1 MDSEELLNAGET
13 NQSGHCIPVFTA
25 SCFTSTADVVCY
37 WAQHVFDTEME
48 FSHRSGPLKQSNKR
62 HKLEKKRS
70 ESKSTTS
77 SITTIRNLPNKR
89 GLRVTLKKK
98 RLFTVSTLKRI
109 MDCQGM
115 LDTPVFCVLIPITPD
130 VPVHLAKRLL
140 QKADPD
146 AEISEKGEENL
157 QRVVHI
163 RSPLLDKHFALV
175 SAKPDDVFACI
186 DLINLADSVVMLV
199 PSDSTE
205 LDSKT
210 ESFLTA
216 LYAQGLGNVSFAVMS
231 SSFNEKAI
239 KHNLLSRFPVPEN
252 VIYPLNTPDHALNL
266 LRHIG
271 VLKKKSRIQENGTH
285 SSSRFRAKM
294 LVDSLTLMS
303 VPGLHADSENSN
315 SMQTYLKVQGLLRG
329 SPLYF
334 DDPIEQVADE
344 KRRPFVYLTGW
355 GDFPLASARWINK
368 DTTPQQWA
376 IGPLGQTVVKLK
388 DNVLRSSSVTNGSV
402 CESSEESDSVILLAP
417 TATDVSREESVQ
429 EHMDTNSEAAELSS
443 EGDLSSAEMSAYC
456 ARSLASSRMS
466 FSSSQLTKFREARAE
481 ELYPDEVET
490 PVNQPARERFAKYRS
505 LPSFQ
510 NSIWPFEKDV
520 LPNQNYNRN
529 RKSIIRYLGERT
541 RDTECNRG
549 VRPKCIPSDVY
560 ADLALGPI
568 SLDLAKQI
576 VQRHAPPITSSNST
590 TPPPLAVWSLLPH
603 ENRIS
608 VCHFTM
614 KRVLPA
620 LRAKSDLVLVATA
633 ANNAAEKATSF
644 AVDHP
649 SLFLGEEAS
658 TKVQEEQDVILNA
671 LNERKRQKVSIRRS
685 AYHPGEPAIPP
696 EAEPIKSKEL
706 MVFQAGIR
714 RFITAPIYSTQTTNV
729 HEKAKYETFFPAI
742 HSGVVASVYAPVMY
756 SPVNTLQFRIRVDED
771 EYGDLSAPYIGE
783 LVATGTLHSVD
794 PTRLIVKR
802 IFLSG
807 HPYKIHQRRVVVR
820 FMFFNPLD
828 VEYFKTVKLQTRSG
842 AVGHITDSVGTHGA
856 MKCIFDRPLK
866 ASDVILMPLYKR
878 VFPKWLYQPTMVRV
892 LRAPQIMD
900 PIYQWQ
906 KAPDI
911 IQLKKKSSSS
921 STQDENTEAMEGMN

>member
-1 MDSEELLNAGET
+1 
-13 NQSGHCIPVFTA
+13 
-25 SCFTSTADVVCY
+25 
-37 WAQHVFDTEME
+37 ME
-48 FSHRSGPLKQSNKR
+48 VSHRSGPLKQNNKR

-70 ESKSTTS
+70 ESKSTIS
-77 SITTIRNLPNKR
+77 SIRTLRTLPNKR
-89 GLRVTLKKK
+89 GLRLTSKKK

-109 MDCQGM
+109 MDCQGV

-146 AEISEKGEENL
+146 AEISDEEEGNL
-157 QRVVHI
+157 QRVMHI
-163 RSPLLDKHFALV
+163 RSPLLDKHFAV
-175 SAKPDDVFACI
+175 VNAKSDDVFACI
-186 DLINLADSVVMLV
+186 DLINLADWVVMLV
-199 PSDSTE
+199 PSDRTE

-231 SSFNEKAI
+231 SSFNEKEI
-239 KHNLLSRFPVPEN
+239 KHNLLSRFPVPED

-271 VLKKKSRIQENGTH
+271 VLKKKSRIQETGAH
-285 SSSRFRAKM
+285 SSSRFRSRM

-303 VPGLHADSENSN
+303 VPGLYVDSENSN
-315 SMQTYLKVQGLLRG
+315 STQTYLKVQGLLRG
-329 SPLYF
+329 SPLHF

-344 KRRPFVYLTGW
+344 RRRPFVYLTGW
-355 GDFPLASARWINK
+355 GDFPLASASWINK
-368 DTTPQQWA
+368 DTTAQQWA
-376 IGPLGQTVVKLK
+376 IGPLGQTVVKLR

-402 CESSEESDSVILLAP
+402 CESSEESNSVMLLAP
-417 TATDVSREESVQ
+417 ATGETAGGESVQ
-429 EHMDTNSEAAELSS
+429 GDMDTDSETAELSLD
-443 EGDLSSAEMSAYC
+443 EVLSSAEMSAFC
-456 ARSLASSRMS
+456 ARSMASSRMS
-466 FSSSQLTKFREARAE
+466 FSNSQLRKFREARAE

-490 PVNQPARERFAKYRS
+490 PVDQPARERFAKYRN
-505 LPSFQ
+505 LPNFQ

-520 LPNQNYNRN
+520 LPNQYENIACFRNYNRN
-529 RKSIIRYLGERT
+529 RKSIIRYLGERA
-541 RDTECNRG
+541 RDMECNRG
-549 VRPKCIPSDVY
+549 LRPKCIPPDVY
-560 ADLALGPI
+560 ANLALGPMSRDI
-568 SLDLAKQI
+568 AKQI
-576 VQRHAPPITSSNST
+576 IQRHAPSSTTSNST
-590 TPPPLAVWSLLPH
+590 TPPPLVVWSLLPH

-620 LRAKSDLVLVATA
+620 LRAKSNLVLIATA
-633 ANNAAEKATSF
+633 ANNAAERAKSF
-644 AVDHP
+644 VIDQP

-658 TKVQEEQDVILNA
+658 TKAQEEQEVILNA
-671 LNERKRQKVSIRRS
+671 LNERKRQKLSIRRS
-685 AYHPGEPAIPP
+685 VYHPGEPAIPP

-706 MVFQAGIR
+706 MVLQAGIR
-714 RFITAPIYSTQTTNV
+714 RFITAPIYSTQTANA

-756 SPVNTLQFRIRVDED
+756 SPVNALQFRIRVDED

-828 VEYFKTVKLQTRSG
+828 VEYFKAVKLQTKSG

-900 PIYQWQ
+900 PTYQWQ

-921 STQDENTEAMEGMN
+921 STQDEDTVAMEEMNLFD

>member
-1 MDSEELLNAGET
+1 
-13 NQSGHCIPVFTA
+13 
-25 SCFTSTADVVCY
+25 
-37 WAQHVFDTEME
+37 
-48 FSHRSGPLKQSNKR
+48 
-62 HKLEKKRS
+62 
-70 ESKSTTS
+70 
-77 SITTIRNLPNKR
+77 
-89 GLRVTLKKK
+89 
-98 RLFTVSTLKRI
+98 LKRI
-109 MDCQGM
+109 IDCQGT

-146 AEISEKGEENL
+146 AEISNEEEDNL

-163 RSPLLDKHFALV
+163 RSPLLDKHFAV
-175 SAKPDDVFACI
+175 VNAKSGDVFACI
-186 DLINLADSVVMLV
+186 DLINLADWVVMLV
-199 PSDSTE
+199 PSGRTE

-216 LYAQGLGNVSFAVMS
+216 LYAQGLGNVSYAVMS
-231 SSFNEKAI
+231 SSFNEKEI
-239 KHNLLSRFPVPEN
+239 KHNLLSRFPVPES

-271 VLKKKSRIQENGTH
+271 VLKKSRIQENGAH

-303 VPGLHADSENSN
+303 VPGLYADSENSN

-344 KRRPFVYLTGW
+344 QRRPFVYLTGW
-355 GDFPLASARWINK
+355 GDFPLASASWINK
-368 DTTPQQWA
+368 DTTAQQWA
-376 IGPLGQTVVKLK
+376 IGPLGQTVVKLR

-402 CESSEESDSVILLAP
+402 CESSEESDSVVLVPPAAEGI
-417 TATDVSREESVQ
+417 SRDDSVQ
-429 EHMDTNSEAAELSS
+429 EDMDTNSETDEVSLD
-443 EGDLSSAEMSAYC
+443 EDLSSAEMSAFC
-456 ARSLASSRMS
+456 ARSMASSRAS

-481 ELYPDEVET
+481 ELYPDEIET
-490 PVNQPARERFAKYRS
+490 PVNQPARERFAKYRN
-505 LPSFQ
+505 LPNFQ
-510 NSIWPFEKDV
+510 NSIWPFEKDA
-520 LPNQNYNRN
+520 LPNQYDNIACFRNYNRN
-529 RKSIIRYLGERT
+529 RRSIIRYLSERA
-541 RDTECNRG
+541 RDVECNLC
-549 VRPKCIPSDVY
+549 VRPKCIPPDVY
-560 ADLALGPI
+560 ADLALGPMSRDI
-568 SLDLAKQI
+568 AKQI
-576 VQRHAPPITSSNST
+576 VQRHAPSSTASNST
-590 TPPPLAVWSLLPH
+590 TPPPLVVWSLLPH

-620 LRAKSDLVLVATA
+620 LRAKSDLVLIATA
-633 ANNAAEKATSF
+633 ANNAAGKAKSF
-644 AVDHP
+644 VIDQP
-649 SLFLGEEAS
+649 SLCLGEEAS
-658 TKVQEEQDVILNA
+658 TKSQKEQDVILNA

-685 AYHPGEPAIPP
+685 VYHPGEPLIPP

-714 RFITAPIYSTQTTNV
+714 RFITAPIYSTQTTNA

-783 LVATGTLHSVD
+783 LVATGGLHSVD

-892 LRAPQIMD
+892 LKAPQIMD
-900 PIYQWQ
+900 PTYQWQ
-906 KAPDI
+906 KAPDV

-921 STQDENTEAMEGMN
+921 STQDEDTVGMEGMNLFD